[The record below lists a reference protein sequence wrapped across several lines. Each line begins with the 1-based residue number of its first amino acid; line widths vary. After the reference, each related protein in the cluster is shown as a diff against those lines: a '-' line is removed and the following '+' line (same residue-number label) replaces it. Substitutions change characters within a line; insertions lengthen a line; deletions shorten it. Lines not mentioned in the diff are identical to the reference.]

1 MSSQAIGQ
9 RFRVSRG
16 GCWQCVPDCRSQ
28 LAEALTFSQVAYNV
42 ERMTRAGL
50 RTTNESNYMNDIK
63 NIETSQ
69 TTTPGMGYTHCCAP
83 VPSVVYNE
91 DCLEGLK
98 RFSDN
103 YFDLAIVDPPYMD
116 GDNKALT
123 ALGTN
128 RKKFSVETFNAPKE
142 DYFNELRRVSKNQ
155 IVWGGNYFTDYLPAS
170 RCWLLWDKIQD
181 LKQFADFEMAWTS
194 FNKVAKKY
202 TKVSKGGFLTN
213 GTIDEKIHPTQKPVS
228 LYEWILFEF
237 ASDGDLI
244 LDTHVGS
251 GSSRI
256 ACYKGGF
263 NFTGFE
269 IDKDYWEAQEKR
281 FSDYKRQL
289 RLF

>member
-1 MSSQAIGQ
+1 
-9 RFRVSRG
+9 
-16 GCWQCVPDCRSQ
+16 
-28 LAEALTFSQVAYNV
+28 
-42 ERMTRAGL
+42 
-50 RTTNESNYMNDIK
+50 MNDIK

-91 DCLEGLK
+91 DCIEGLK

-103 YFDLAIVDPPYMD
+103 YFDLAIVDPPYGIEDKISKGGGSHTKSNAKFHQMYSEN
-116 GDNKALT
+116 NKKWDVKPT
-123 ALGTN
+123 D
-128 RKKFSVETFNAPKE
+128 E
-142 DYFNELRRVSKNQ
+142 YWCELRRVSKNQ
-155 IVWGGNYFTDYLPAS
+155 IIWGGNYFALPEC
-170 RCWLLWDKIQD
+170 RCFIVWDKVRSVENYSN
-181 LKQFADFEMAWTS
+181 LEYAWTS
-194 FNKVAKKY
+194 FDRHAKMFQY
-202 TKVSKGGFLTN
+202 CNNAGFVLKP
-213 GTIDEKIHPTQKPVS
+213 IDKKIHPTQKPVA
-228 LYEWILFEF
+228 LYEWILANF
-237 ASDGDLI
+237 ASDGNLI

-256 ACYKGGF
+256 ACDKGGF